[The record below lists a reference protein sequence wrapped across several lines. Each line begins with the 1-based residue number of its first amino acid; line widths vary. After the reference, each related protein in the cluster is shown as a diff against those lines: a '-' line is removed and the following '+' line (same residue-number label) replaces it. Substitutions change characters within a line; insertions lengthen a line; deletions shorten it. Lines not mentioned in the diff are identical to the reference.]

1 MILSKRAALNGV
13 QLDELHEAIVIQRID
28 PGTPVMNRAA
38 TNMMG
43 GAGQRITSEHWETLD
58 ITIEYGINL
67 PNTEMILRRQIFDMV
82 TAWAFGG
89 GWLTVNWIPDRR
101 VWVDRAEIASSG
113 DMWEWTDNYTIT
125 LRAYSVPFWQDETP
139 SSATLPQVANG
150 SIYVDVGGV
159 VQSVLDIEFANQS
172 GTTIKNFRVSVGEN
186 EIVLTGIALGASE
199 TLKISHG
206 TDGLL
211 RITAGGRSV
220 LDKRTGAD
228 DLYVMPGHNL
238 VTIRADR
245 AGALTV
251 LSYGRYI

>member
-38 TNMMG
+38 ANMIG
-43 GAGQRITSEHWETLD
+43 GAGQRITGEHWETLD

-67 PNTEMILRRQIFDMV
+67 PNTEMILRRQVFDMV
-82 TAWAFGG
+82 TAWAIGG

-101 VWVDRAEIASSG
+101 VWIDRAEIASSG
-113 DMWEWTDNYTIT
+113 DMWDWTDNYTIT
-125 LRAYSVPFWQDETP
+125 LRAYCVPFWQSENPTT
-139 SSATLPQVANG
+139 AAVAQIANG
-150 SIYVDVGGV
+150 QMAIEVGGN
-159 VQSVLDIEFANQS
+159 VQTVLDVEFENRS
-172 GTTIKNFRVSVGEN
+172 GMSINNFRVSVGNN
-186 EIVLTGIALGASE
+186 EIALTGIALGATE
-199 TLKISHG
+199 TLRISHG

-211 RITAGGRSV
+211 RITAGDRSV
-220 LDKRTGAD
+220 YDKRTGAD
-228 DLYVMPGHNL
+228 DLYVMPGSN
-238 VTIRADR
+238 VVSVRADR